1 MPHCSN
7 CGGKLP
13 EKDIIAYSGA
23 NPLDSALT
31 KEVEKISIS
40 EYSGVRFI
48 PTNGTAFTSNREN
61 IVKITAMMIQKL
73 GKTSFEPN
81 EFSPYLEKIT
91 EHVVVGNIKE
101 IELNR
106 VLGKIKSWVKSGGS
120 VVLMKK

>member
-31 KEVEKISIS
+31 KEVASVNVT
-40 EYSGVRFI
+40 EYSGVKFI
-48 PTNGTAFTSNREN
+48 PKEGNAFTSNREN

-81 EFSPYLEKIT
+81 EFAPYLVKIT

-101 IELNR
+101 AELNR

-120 VVLMKK
+120 VILIKK